1 MSILLGLLAALG
13 WGVADFLVAQTSR
26 RFGILQALFWIQIV
40 GLIAILLVLP
50 FHFQFPTASA
60 VTWLWALGLGVLNAL
75 ATALLYYCYSIGK
88 LSIVSPV
95 ASGFAVVTGLL
106 ALLSGERPAPLAL
119 LGAALVVCG
128 VVAVARSPEPAS
140 SGTVPA
146 PLSERMWRMVPAG
159 VPQAIGVALTFG
171 FYFWGLGAVQPTLG
185 TIWPIVLS
193 RLVSALA
200 VGSWMLRGRISAVRL
215 NRPMLALVVGTAA
228 ADTIAFLAFTNGVA
242 GESTAIVT
250 ALAAI
255 FSAVTVLLAWAFLR
269 ERLAGYQW
277 AGVGVI
283 LVGVVLVSV

>member
-26 RFGILQALFWIQIV
+26 RFGIVQALFWIQIA

-50 FHFQFPTASA
+50 FHFQFPDASA
-60 VTWLWALGLGVLNAL
+60 VTWLWALGLGGLNAL

-88 LSIVSPV
+88 LSIVSPI

-128 VVAVARSPEPAS
+128 VIAVARSPEPAS
-140 SGTVPA
+140 SSATRFSLRGLAWRTVP
-146 PLSERMWRMVPAG
+146 VG
-159 VPQAIGVALTFG
+159 VPQAIGVALAFG
-171 FYFWGLGAVQPTLG
+171 FYLWGIGYVQPTLG
-185 TIWPIVLS
+185 PIWPIVLS
-193 RLVSALA
+193 RLVSAAA
-200 VGSWMLRGRISAVRL
+200 VGSWMLRGRISVTRPT
-215 NRPMLALVVGTAA
+215 RPMLVLMVATAA

-269 ERLAGYQW
+269 ERLVGYQW

-283 LVGVVLVSV
+283 LVGVVFVSV